1 MRQRHSS
8 IRFLFITTVFTAGVV
23 LLMGRTTLGTEL
35 DELDQQLQAT
45 KSQLDS
51 TVKERDSAQQR
62 LKALEKLKSQYQN
75 SLSSMQKNYALTNS
89 QIQTTIQSINEKD
102 AELTKIE
109 EQITEINALVTS
121 RNVSIKGAIRSMYI
135 SQTPGWLSAVM
146 ADNRVAAFAKSLI
159 YQRSITTSLQNEI
172 NSLQDELTTIA
183 DIRDVLDQLKTE
195 LEQQRQNLI
204 SQSVNLQNQINSTQ
218 KNIAS
223 AQGEMQNLGQALVG
237 LDQQVSALTQKQ
249 RDILNAKAAAALAS
263 TSVGNVEV
271 DPSSIEKEAPKDGNI
286 YFSFWTYGYPHRV
299 GMNQYGAFGR
309 SKAGQTVEQILTT
322 YYHNVNI
329 VDWNMPETITITG
342 SNGNQTIS
350 FEDDYLMGI
359 GEMPSCWGAPDRGG
373 LEALKAQAI
382 AARTYALAYTNN
394 GTSPICTTQACQV
407 YVGSSKVTGT
417 CGEYWQAAVQATRG
431 KVIVQNNQPITAWY
445 ASTAGGFTLS
455 SAEVWGG
462 NRDYVTGIADLD
474 ANGKAYDGKDHG
486 DSPWYHKAW
495 GNEPWLSIAQVTDL
509 FNAALLPESFNNQL
523 APAEKGGY
531 SPEQVVT
538 QLIASGIEPVTS
550 FSAIEIVDQN
560 GSSGANTAQVG
571 KVRVYYSDGKVAEV
585 IGSRFKFVF
594 NLRSPGTNALWT
606 TRFDVRTAADL

>member
-1 MRQRHSS
+1 MRQNSPLIRNLIIAALVLVTALLLNQS
-8 IRFLFITTVFTAGVV
+8 IV
-23 LLMGRTTLGTEL
+23 GTEL

-62 LKALEKLKSQYQN
+62 LKALEKLKNQYQS
-75 SLSSMQKNYALTNS
+75 SLTSMQNNYALTNS
-89 QIQTTIQSINEKD
+89 QIQTTAQSINEKD
-102 AELTKIE
+102 AEITKIE
-109 EQITEINALVTS
+109 EQITEINNLVSS
-121 RNVSIKGAIRSMYI
+121 RNISIKGAIRSMYI
-135 SQTPGWLSAVM
+135 SQTPGWLAAIM
-146 ADNRVAAFAKSLI
+146 ADNQVAAFAKSLI
-159 YQRSITTSLQNEI
+159 YQRSITASLQNEI
-172 NSLQDELTTIA
+172 DSLKRELSTIA

-195 LEQQRQNLI
+195 LEAQRQNLI
-204 SQSVNLQNQINSTQ
+204 SQSVSLQNQINSTQ

-223 AQGEMQNLGQALVG
+223 AQGEMQNLNQALVG

-271 DPSSIEKEAPKDGNI
+271 DPTAIEKDAPKDGNV

-309 SKAGQTVEQILTT
+309 SKAGQTVDQILNA
-322 YYHNVNI
+322 YYYNVSI
-329 VDWNMPETITITG
+329 VDWSMPEMITITG
-342 SNGNQTIS
+342 SGGNQTIS

-382 AARTYALAYTNN
+382 AARTYALAYTSN
-394 GTSPICTTQACQV
+394 GANPICTTQACQV

-417 CGEYWQAAVQATRG
+417 CGEYWRAAVLATRG

-462 NRDYVTGIADLD
+462 NRDYVRGIADLD
-474 ANGKAYDGKDHG
+474 PSGNAYDGKDHG
-486 DSPWYHKAW
+486 NSPWYHKAW
-495 GNEPWLSIAQVTDL
+495 GNQPWLSIAQVTDL

-523 APAEKGGY
+523 ALAEKGGY
-531 SPEQVVT
+531 SPEQVVS
-538 QLIASGIEPVTS
+538 QLIANGIEPISS
-550 FSAIEIVDQN
+550 FNAIEIIDQN
-560 GSSGANTAQVG
+560 GRSGANTAQVG
-571 KVRVYYSDGKVAEV
+571 KVRVYYSSGKVAEV
-585 IGSRFKFVF
+585 TGSRFKFVY

-606 TRFDVRTAADL
+606 TRFDVLTAADL